1 MPCFQTYMAYLADVA
16 GREDEAMGA
25 RVRKLWRVAKVYGN
39 NNTWIQCSKIDVQ
52 GIVKGMT
59 GSGKVYTFIQRA

>member
-39 NNTWIQCSKIDVQ
+39 NNTWIQCYNIHFKSMSKVW
-52 GIVKGMT
+52 
-59 GSGKVYTFIQRA
+59 